1 MANEASVTVQ
11 ATVLPD
17 EISQIISGSISVS
30 LAATNAGDKWYYQK
44 TTVKSAGSDELIIKG
59 KTFVEAD
66 ALAFDATPTVITDS
80 ETVKFLLVKN
90 LDTSNYVSISL
101 NGAASK
107 AASEIKVA
115 AGEMIAFTPNSTTV
129 ANLEAIA
136 DTANVNCVVAAIIN
150 DAA

>member
-17 EISQIISGSISVS
+17 EISQIISGSMSVS

-44 TTVKSAGSDELIIKG
+44 TQVKTSSDEIILTG
-59 KTFVEAD
+59 KSFIEAD
-66 ALAFDATPTVITDS
+66 ALAVDGTVTTVDAADTI
-80 ETVKFLLVKN
+80 KFLVIKN
-90 LDTSNYVSISL
+90 LDSTNYISVSL

-115 AGEMIAFTPNSTTV
+115 AGETMVITPNGTTQ

-136 DTANVNCVVAAIIN
+136 DTAEVNCVIAAIVN
-150 DAA
+150 DNA

>member
-17 EISQIISGSISVS
+17 EISQIISGSMSVS

-44 TTVKSAGSDELIIKG
+44 TQVKTSSDEIILTG
-59 KTFVEAD
+59 KSFIEAD
-66 ALAFDATPTVITDS
+66 ALAVDGTVTTVDAADTI
-80 ETVKFLLVKN
+80 KFLVIKN
-90 LDTSNYVSISL
+90 LDSTNYISVSL

-115 AGEMIAFTPNSTTV
+115 AGETMVITPNGTTQ

-136 DTANVNCVVAAIIN
+136 DTAEVNCVIAAIVN

>member
-1 MANEASVTVQ
+1 MANDASVTVQ

-17 EISQIISGSISVS
+17 EISQIISGSMSVS

-44 TTVKSAGSDELIIKG
+44 TQVKTSSDEIILAG
-59 KTFVEAD
+59 KSFIEAD
-66 ALAFDATPTVITDS
+66 ALAVDGTVT
-80 ETVKFLLVKN
+80 TVAAADTIKFLVIKN
-90 LDTSNYVSISL
+90 LDSTNYISVSL

-107 AASEIKVA
+107 AANEIKVA
-115 AGEMIAFTPNSTTV
+115 AGETMVITPNGTTQ

-136 DTANVNCVVAAIIN
+136 DTAEVNCVIAAIVN